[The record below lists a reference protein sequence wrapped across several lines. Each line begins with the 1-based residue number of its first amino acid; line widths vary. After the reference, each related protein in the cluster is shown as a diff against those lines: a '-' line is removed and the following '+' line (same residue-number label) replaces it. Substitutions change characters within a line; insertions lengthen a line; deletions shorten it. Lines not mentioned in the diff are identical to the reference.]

1 VIRRFS
7 RPVVSL
13 ALMLAGLV
21 VGQSSSP
28 ASAVGAPECQV
39 WVMSGT
45 ATDLTIVDSWSSEPS
60 TLPLNGVAS
69 DLTFNRSGTK
79 VFVAMQNSGVKLI
92 DVATLGIATLNT
104 GIYAAGQGSFGS
116 IAANPTLDVVLA
128 ATHTRPFG
136 NQNYYTLLNSETGS
150 FLNWVPTPDAKAD
163 IAFSRNGHAF
173 APDFVFGQQNP
184 SGVIDQI
191 VTTDNGL
198 ASSSNPYPLAANEY
212 YNSAVVADP
221 PGQSPIL
228 FVGRTGNNNGHFL
241 SALNTADMTVVSTT
255 TLSASPSSL
264 AVSQAGDLLFISQ
277 SGLNQV
283 EVRDTITRNVITTI
297 PVGSGPAGMAVTPDG
312 RFLYVANWMSN
323 TLSKID
329 IATLAVVETINVNS
343 SPSKVAI
350 GPAGCVSVQPQST
363 PIWRATLD
371 PAGGECNDAG
381 VARTTPWTS
390 VFVGYRYLPGDSE
403 CTRDGHAFDG
413 WAYASSPTKVAA
425 LPMLTDPSD
434 GKKRAFVAGNLELVA
449 VWTKLPE
456 PPSVFVALDGF
467 FCTNC
472 GVFLAWNDDIDDVI
486 VTQDVQEV
494 CVTGVLRIGEWSLCH
509 DPTAPRGVLTYSLVA
524 TAGSKSSEPVIAS
537 VSR

>member
-1 VIRRFS
+1 V
-7 RPVVSL
+7 
-13 ALMLAGLV
+13 
-21 VGQSSSP
+21 
-28 ASAVGAPECQV
+28 
-39 WVMSGT
+39 
-45 ATDLTIVDSWSSEPS
+45 
-60 TLPLNGVAS
+60 
-69 DLTFNRSGTK
+69 
-79 VFVAMQNSGVKLI
+79 
-92 DVATLGIATLNT
+92 NT
-104 GIYAAGQGSFGS
+104 
-116 IAANPTLDVVLA
+116 N
-128 ATHTRPFG
+128 
-136 NQNYYTLLNSETGS
+136 
-150 FLNWVPTPDAKAD
+150 
-163 IAFSRNGHAF
+163 
-173 APDFVFGQQNP
+173 
-184 SGVIDQI
+184 
-191 VTTDNGL
+191 L
-198 ASSSNPYPLAANEY
+198 ASEEVFSSAA
-212 YNSAVVADP
+212 VANLS
-221 PGQSPIL
+221 GQPPIL
-228 FVGRTGNNNGHFL
+228 FVGSNRNTMNSNDYFL
-241 SALNTADMTVVSTT
+241 RAVNTATMSVVSTT

-277 SGLNQV
+277 SGLNRV
-283 EVRDTITRNVITTI
+283 EVRDTITRNLITTI

-472 GVFLAWNDDIDDVI
+472 GVFLVWNDDIDDVI
-486 VTQDVQEV
+486 VTQDVHEV
-494 CVTGVLRIGEWSLCH
+494 CVSGVLRIGEWSLCH

-524 TAGSKSSEPVIAS
+524 TAGSKSSDPVIAS